1 VVWTKTFEKYRRVL
15 LSSAMLGIKGRV
27 QREGEVV
34 HLVAHH
40 LTDLTPLLA
49 SVGHRDAPF
58 PLPHGRGDELHHGS
72 PRPDPHG
79 QAKVPAAHNI
89 IDPYLHLDDLRVRT
103 RDFR

>member
-1 VVWTKTFEKYRRVL
+1 
-15 LSSAMLGIKGRV
+15 MLGIRGRV

-49 SVGHRDAPF
+49 SVGHREAGF

-72 PRPDPHG
+72 PRPDPRG
-79 QAKVPAAHNI
+79 AAKTPAPRNLGDSYGHIKEIRVP
-89 IDPYLHLDDLRVRT
+89 T